1 MRPQVTLAYAQTLD
15 GYIAANDGS
24 SRWISGQSSLVRT
37 HTLRASHDAIM
48 VGVGTVVAD
57 NPRLDVRLVQGRNP
71 IRVIIDG
78 SLRIPDTSTVISPT
92 SAPGTWLICG
102 PDADVMRRSALSQ
115 RGAVVLPV
123 GVDPFMGG
131 VHLTQALAVLYQ
143 RGIRSIMLEGGS
155 RLITSML
162 RTRLVDRVAITIAP
176 KMLGSGITP
185 IGPIGIETM
194 ADALLLAN
202 VQTHR
207 LDDDIWVEG
216 EVRYE

>member
-15 GYIAANDGS
+15 GYIAASDGS
-24 SRWISGQSSLVRT
+24 SRWISGQSSLMRT
-37 HTLRASHDAIM
+37 HTLRANHDAIM

-57 NPRLDVRLVQGRNP
+57 NPRLNVRLVQGRDP

-78 SLRIPDTSTVISPT
+78 HLRIPDESAVLHPDV
-92 SAPGTWLICG
+92 APGTWIICG

-115 RGAVVLPV
+115 RGVVVLPV
-123 GVDPFMGG
+123 GADPFMGG

-155 RLITSML
+155 RLITSMV

-176 KMLGSGITP
+176 KMLGAGIAP
-185 IGPIGIETM
+185 FGPIGITSM
-194 ADALLLAN
+194 ADALTLAH

-216 EVRYE
+216 SVRYE

>member
-15 GYIAANDGS
+15 GYIAASDGS
-24 SRWISGQSSLVRT
+24 SRWISGQASLMRT
-37 HTLRASHDAIM
+37 HMLRANHDAIM

-57 NPRLDVRLVQGRNP
+57 NPRLNVRLVQGRDP

-78 SLRIPDTSTVISPT
+78 HLSIPDE
-92 SAPGTWLICG
+92 SAVLRPEAASGTWLICG

-123 GVDPFMGG
+123 GADPFMGG
-131 VHLTQALAVLYQ
+131 VHLTQALSVLYQ

-155 RLITSML
+155 RLITSMI

-176 KMLGSGITP
+176 KLLGSGIAP
-185 IGPIGIETM
+185 IGSIGISTM
-194 ADALLLAN
+194 ADALTLTN

-207 LDDDIWVEG
+207 LDDDIWLEG
-216 EVRYE
+216 ALRYE

>member
-15 GYIAANDGS
+15 GYIAASDGS
-24 SRWISGQSSLVRT
+24 SRWISGQASLMHT
-37 HTLRASHDAIM
+37 HTLRANHDAIM

-57 NPRLDVRLVQGRNP
+57 NPRLNVRLVQGRDP
-71 IRVIIDG
+71 VRVIIDG
-78 SLRIPDTSTVISPT
+78 HLRIPDDSAVLRSDV
-92 SAPGTWLICG
+92 APGTWIICG

-123 GVDPFMGG
+123 GADPFMGG
-131 VHLTQALAVLYQ
+131 VHLTQALQVLYQ
-143 RGIRSIMLEGGS
+143 RGIRSVMLEGGS

-176 KMLGSGITP
+176 KILGVGISAIGTLGITS
-185 IGPIGIETM
+185 M
-194 ADALLLAN
+194 ADALTLTN
-202 VQTHR
+202 IQTHR

-216 EVRYE
+216 AVQYE

>member
-15 GYIAANDGS
+15 GYIAARDGS
-24 SRWISGQSSLVRT
+24 SRWISGQASLVRT
-37 HTLRASHDAIM
+37 HTLRANHDAIM

-57 NPRLDVRLVQGRNP
+57 NPRLNVRLVQGRDP

-78 SLRIPDTSTVISPT
+78 RLRIPDE
-92 SAPGTWLICG
+92 SAVLRPEVAAGTWLICG
-102 PDADVMRRSALSQ
+102 PDADVMRRRALSQ

-123 GVDPFMGG
+123 GADPFMGG

-162 RTRLVDRVAITIAP
+162 RTRLVDRVVITIAP
-176 KMLGSGITP
+176 KILGVGVSA

-194 ADALLLAN
+194 ADALTLAH

-207 LDDDIWVEG
+207 LDDDIWLEG